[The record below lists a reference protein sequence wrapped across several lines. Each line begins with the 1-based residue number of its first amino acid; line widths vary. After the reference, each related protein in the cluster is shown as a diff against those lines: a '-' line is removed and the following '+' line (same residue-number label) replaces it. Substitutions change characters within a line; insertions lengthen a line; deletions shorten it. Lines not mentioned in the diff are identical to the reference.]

1 MGLQLSSVQNE
12 IKTQYLIPERIMLQ
26 KNAQNA
32 EILLTEHPRQAFL
45 GKMPVCTIKKGGS
58 ILLDFGCEFQGG
70 ADIVVQA
77 IKNGKAKLRVVF
89 GESAS
94 EALSTIGEKNATNDH
109 SPRDFIVDVPDI
121 SHITIGN
128 TGYRF
133 LKLEAKA
140 GDISISSVQGVSRFR
155 DLEYRGTFN
164 CSDERLNEIWHV
176 GARTVHLNM
185 QEYLWDGIKRD
196 RLVWVGDMHPE
207 ISTVSMVF
215 GETDVV
221 KKTLDFVRDNTSPDS
236 FMNTFAS
243 YSMWWLKIHRDLF
256 WDSGDLKYLGEQKE
270 YIKSLLK
277 NILSH
282 INDDG
287 CCNIR
292 DKFVEWS
299 NKDAYDEE
307 TAFYAVL
314 VMGLTAGSELLGIL
328 GGSDE
333 LAVRC
338 TEAIERIKARNYVL
352 FGNKQAA
359 AMAGLCGLKDI
370 KNVCSKIIRPGG
382 AKGLSAFWGYYVL
395 QALDEAGET
404 EFALEVMRRYWG
416 GMLDMGATTF
426 WEDFDIDWAEN
437 AFRIDEL
444 PQEGK
449 KDVHGD
455 CGRFCYTKF
464 RHSLCHGWASGPT
477 SFLSRRILGV
487 KPAEPGYKKIIIE
500 PHLGSL
506 DYAEGKIPTP
516 HGVIAVHHEKTS
528 DGVKTNICV
537 PDGVEVVKNMLI
549 YTRRKYEVH

>member
-1 MGLQLSSVQNE
+1 
-12 IKTQYLIPERIMLQ
+12 
-26 KNAQNA
+26 
-32 EILLTEHPRQAFL
+32 
-45 GKMPVCTIKKGGS
+45 
-58 ILLDFGCEFQGG
+58 
-70 ADIVVQA
+70 
-77 IKNGKAKLRVVF
+77 
-89 GESAS
+89 
-94 EALSTIGEKNATNDH
+94 
-109 SPRDFIVDVPDI
+109 
-121 SHITIGN
+121 
-128 TGYRF
+128 
-133 LKLEAKA
+133 
-140 GDISISSVQGVSRFR
+140 
-155 DLEYRGTFN
+155 
-164 CSDERLNEIWHV
+164 
-176 GARTVHLNM
+176 
-185 QEYLWDGIKRD
+185 
-196 RLVWVGDMHPE
+196 
-207 ISTVSMVF
+207 
-215 GETDVV
+215 
-221 KKTLDFVRDNTSPDS
+221 
-236 FMNTFAS
+236 
-243 YSMWWLKIHRDLF
+243 
-256 WDSGDLKYLGEQKE
+256 
-270 YIKSLLK
+270 
-277 NILSH
+277 
-282 INDDG
+282 
-287 CCNIR
+287 
-292 DKFVEWS
+292 
-299 NKDAYDEE
+299 
-307 TAFYAVL
+307 
-314 VMGLTAGSELLGIL
+314 
-328 GGSDE
+328 
-333 LAVRC
+333 
-338 TEAIERIKARNYVL
+338 
-352 FGNKQAA
+352 
-359 AMAGLCGLKDI
+359 MAGLCGLKDI